1 MRNVEIKAY
10 VRDPKQ
16 FIQKTEA
23 VAVKTR
29 VFQQVDY
36 FFNVPKER
44 GRLKM
49 RIESDVSATKADA
62 PIPIDALPDDSLST
76 EDDGD
81 AISAGP
87 AVFESGRLIYYQRD
101 DQVGPKLS
109 KYIIYETKEPMIL
122 ISTLEMA
129 LGISGKVQKQRTLY
143 MFGQTRIHY
152 DQVNGLGRFMELE
165 VVLDDTQTLEE
176 GRDIANSV
184 MEMLGIDQTDLV
196 KGAYHDIL
204 QLVHKAQMADTEKPE
219 KTSETTM

>member
-16 FIQKTEA
+16 FIQNTEA

-49 RIESDVSATKADA
+49 RIESDAPVDTSVATDA
-62 PIPIDALPDDSLST
+62 VVATDNGGAN
-76 EDDGD
+76 
-81 AISAGP
+81 AAVAP
-87 AVFESGRLIYYQRD
+87 AVFESGRLIFYQRD
-101 DQVGPKLS
+101 DQAGPKLS

-129 LGISGKVQKQRTLY
+129 LGISGKVQKLRTLY
-143 MFGQTRIHY
+143 MYGQTRIHY

-165 VVLDDTQTLEE
+165 VVLGDTQTPED
-176 GRDIANSV
+176 GRDIANNI
-184 MEMLGIDQTDLV
+184 MKMLGIEQTDLV
-196 KGAYHDIL
+196 TGAYHDIL

-219 KTSETTM
+219 KLSETTMQ